1 MAEQGFITIITIFV
15 FLYHVQT
22 SLFPRAS
29 PLRTAEQFGAATALV
44 FIRQFGILLSQPPN
58 HEVPDIK
65 TKQNSWGSFYA
76 LQDLRCHPAGLS
88 SSQGLLF
95 RMEAKIPA
103 RPRVLLGVF
112 AEQNP
117 AVQDLTKFCTHFAC
131 TSALP
136 FQRFLPLQIGSAP
149 RSGSLSFPAPP
160 LHLPLFFGGGRKC
173 QLNGHVPKESFII
186 NHSPPERENKNVCGK
201 DKAVRKGKGKKHP
214 TLNPQ
219 QPPWKEAI

>member
-95 RMEAKIPA
+95 QMEAKIPA

-117 AVQDLTKFCTHFAC
+117 AVKDLTKFCTHFAC

-136 FQRFLPLQIGSAP
+136 FHRFLPLQIGSAP

-160 LHLPLFFGGGRKC
+160 PTSPSIFGGRQKMSIKRPCSQGKLHY
-173 QLNGHVPKESFII
+173 QSF
-186 NHSPPERENKNVCGK
+186 SP
-201 DKAVRKGKGKKHP
+201 RKGK
-214 TLNPQ
+214 
-219 QPPWKEAI
+219 